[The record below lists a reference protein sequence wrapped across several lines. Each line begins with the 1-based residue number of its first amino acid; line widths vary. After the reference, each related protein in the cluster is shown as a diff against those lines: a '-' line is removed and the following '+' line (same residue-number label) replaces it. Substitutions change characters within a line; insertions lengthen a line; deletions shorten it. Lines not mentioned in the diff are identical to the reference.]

1 MPPFLQVTLASP
13 TICNCLFHIF
23 GLSMLSN
30 DVKETAVTMAL
41 NIRKKKK
48 NMAPNEL
55 AKHRNQV
62 CKTRHSEKFAS
73 LKLVQL
79 APRSFCYKSVW
90 TMAAAG
96 FALDL
101 VSNVKP
107 AQLARLAWLQDK
119 QICCYMVAGTELEKH
134 ATGHEMSNQQS

>member
-1 MPPFLQVTLASP
+1 
-13 TICNCLFHIF
+13 
-23 GLSMLSN
+23 MLSN

-41 NIRKKKK
+41 NIRKKQKKKK